1 MAPDLKIYEV
11 PTCSTCQR
19 LSQLMADRGV
29 EYEAVDYHRVGL
41 TEDEIRDLLAKAD
54 AGPRDF
60 LRTREPLVA
69 ELGLLEGAG
78 VGDDE
83 LIRLMAEN
91 PRLMQR
97 PVVVR
102 GDRALLARPVE
113 RAFELLD

>member
-1 MAPDLKIYEV
+1 MAELKIYEV

-29 EYEAVDYHRVGL
+29 AYEAVDYHRVGL
-41 TEDEIRDLLAKAD
+41 TEDEIRGLLAKAD

-69 ELGLLEGAG
+69 ELGLLDGAG
-78 VGDDE
+78 AGDDE
-83 LIRLMAEN
+83 LIAAMAQH
-91 PRLMQR
+91 PVLMQR

-102 GDRALLARPVE
+102 GDRALLARPIE
-113 RAFELLD
+113 RALELLD